1 MSVLPEIFELLSRLV
16 AAREN
21 AQGAV
26 CSNCI
31 KMLQRRTQN
40 KANKK
45 RDSSPLT
52 HFCRQDADFGR
63 KSWPHKDYLRI
74 YTLAGVSRSY

>member
-1 MSVLPEIFELLSRLV
+1 LLLQGKTLRELFVPTVLKRSSEERKTKQI
-16 AAREN
+16 
-21 AQGAV
+21 
-26 CSNCI
+26 
-31 KMLQRRTQN
+31 
-40 KANKK
+40 KK